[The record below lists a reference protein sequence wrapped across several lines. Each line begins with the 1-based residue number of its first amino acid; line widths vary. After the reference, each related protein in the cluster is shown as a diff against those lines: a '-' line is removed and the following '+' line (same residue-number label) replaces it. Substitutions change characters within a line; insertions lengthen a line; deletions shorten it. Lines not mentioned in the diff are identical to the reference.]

1 MLCAVSAPRDH
12 AFYRAALRGRSL
24 PAAFVDLEL
33 FDANARQV
41 LQRAGDRPVRLA
53 TKSLRCPAL
62 VERLRQ
68 LDRRFRGLMAY
79 GPREAA
85 WLLDHGHDDVLLGY
99 PATDP
104 ELLRPLAEAA
114 RAGRSVTFMVDC
126 RGHVERLGEVAAG
139 ATLSL
144 CLDLDV
150 SLSLP
155 GLHFG
160 VRRSPVTTVEQA
172 LHVAAAIA
180 AVPGLRLDGLMAYE
194 AQVAGVPDAMPGRP
208 WLGPIVRALK
218 CRSVRLAAAR
228 RAAVVAALAERG
240 HRLRFVN
247 AGGTGSLETSAAEDC
262 VSEVTAGSAFFAP
275 TLFDGYRRFRHLP
288 AAGFALEV
296 TRRPAPG
303 LVTCQLGG
311 YVASGAA
318 GPSRLPQP
326 YLPAGARLL
335 EHEGAGEVQTPV
347 RLPSGVDL
355 ALGEPVFFRH
365 AKAGELLEHF
375 PSVLLLSEGQV
386 VAEVPSYRGLGLG
399 PA

>member
-1 MLCAVSAPRDH
+1 MSRDH
-12 AFYRAALRGRSL
+12 AFYREALRGRSL
-24 PAAFVDLEL
+24 PVAFVDLDL

-41 LQRAGDRPVRLA
+41 LARAGDRPVRIA

-62 VERLRQ
+62 VERLLR
-68 LDRRFRGLMAY
+68 LDPRFRGLMAY

-85 WLLDHGHDDVLLGY
+85 WLLERGIGDVLLGY
-99 PATDP
+99 PALD
-104 ELLRPLAEAA
+104 EALLRPLAEAA
-114 RAGRSVTFMVDC
+114 RAGRTVTFMVD
-126 RGHVERLGEVAAG
+126 GPEHVARLARL
-139 ATLSL
+139 ATDVPLRL

-172 LHVAAAIA
+172 LRLADAIA
-180 AVPGLRLDGLMAYE
+180 GAPGLRLDGLMAYE
-194 AQVAGVPDAMPGRP
+194 AQVAGVPDATPGEP
-208 WLGPIVRALK
+208 WLGPLVRALK
-218 CRSVRLAAAR
+218 RRSVRLAAQR
-228 RAAVVAALAERG
+228 RAAVVAALGARG

-247 AGGTGSLETSAAEDC
+247 AGGTGSLESSAAEAC

-275 TLFDGYRRFRHLP
+275 TLFDGYRAFRHLP
-288 AAGFALEV
+288 AAGFALEA

-318 GPSRLPQP
+318 GPSKLPQP
-326 YLPAGARLL
+326 YLPAGSRLL
-335 EHEGAGEVQTPV
+335 PHEGAGEVQTPV
-347 RLPSGVDL
+347 RLPAGVEL
-355 ALGEPVFFRH
+355 APGEPVFFRH

-375 PSVLLLSEGQV
+375 PSVLLLREGRV
-386 VAEVPSYRGLGLG
+386 VDEVPSYRGLGLG